1 MANTPV
7 DPNDPKNQIMH
18 PATPAEAKA
27 LLSQV
32 VGNYNAAEED
42 EAGTGA
48 ETGGFSERVADMFA
62 AITVVGGGTV
72 LRGTG
77 GITGQAMRQSRVL
90 HAVLIIDGSGSMW
103 SQRISTVDGANKFVA
118 DLARPNNPER
128 NSIEVSIW
136 IFSGDQAEIFNVA
149 NPNYNPNQ
157 PISPSNQE
165 RMDIVNMPVT
175 LVPKI
180 QYDDYNPGGGTPL
193 NKTVISACA
202 GASIRNARL
211 ANGGLQIGNKI
222 MARVATM
229 TYIVVLTDGMNTMF
243 EEYLTGGKT
252 ISYADSEVKA
262 VVQELLATESW
273 MFMVIAVGDDMTSE
287 EIANNLGFPLYFNAG
302 DGGMAQ
308 ALGFASQSVGAMS
321 KAALGPGKVSASAAA
336 ASQANNPNA
345 FLNP

>member
-1 MANTPV
+1 MANPN
-7 DPNDPKNQIMH
+7 PNDPNAIQNQIMH
-18 PATPAEAKA
+18 PVTAAEAKS
-27 LLSQV
+27 LLANQV
-32 VGNYNAAEED
+32 SIYNSAEED
-42 EAGTGA
+42 EPGAGP

-90 HAVLIIDGSGSMW
+90 HAVLILDGSGSMW
-103 SQRISTVDGANKFVA
+103 SQRVSTVDGANKFVA
-118 DLARPNNPER
+118 DLARPNNPEA
-128 NSIEVSIW
+128 NSIELSIW
-136 IFSGDQAEIFNVA
+136 IFSGDTAEIFNVK
-149 NPNYNPNQ
+149 NPNYNPNA
-157 PISPSNQE
+157 PVSPTNQE
-165 RMDIVNMPVT
+165 RMDIVNMPVR

-180 QYDDYNPGGGTPL
+180 DYDDYNPGGGTPL

-211 ANGGLQIGNKI
+211 AAGGLQIGTKI

-229 TYIVVLTDGMNTMF
+229 TYIVVLTDGMNTVF

-252 ISYADSEVKA
+252 ITYNDNEVQAMVK
-262 VVQELLATESW
+262 ELLATEQW
-273 MFMVIAVGDDMTSE
+273 MFMVIAVGDDLTSE

-321 KAALGPGKVSASAAA
+321 KAALGPNPVSASVAAA
-336 ASQANNPNA
+336 QQANPNA